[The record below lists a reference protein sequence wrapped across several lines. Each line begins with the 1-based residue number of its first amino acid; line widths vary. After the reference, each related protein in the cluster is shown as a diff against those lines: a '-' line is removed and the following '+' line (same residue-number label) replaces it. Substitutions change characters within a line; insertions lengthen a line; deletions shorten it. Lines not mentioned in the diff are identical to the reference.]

1 MAKIVFRP
9 EQTEALLA
17 GVGVLGTGGGGQVEF
32 GRVILENDFRRG
44 RAAELVGVEDISDDA
59 FVVSG
64 GILGSVKAIA
74 EKGFDGVVR
83 DWEQRFD
90 LLDATRSVERY
101 FGRKVDYVVPFE
113 LGGLNTAVIMSL
125 AARLGVPM
133 LDADLLGRA
142 APETQMTSLI
152 GLGVSLYPMVM
163 LDGEGTTCFVE
174 RAESIFFADQLGR
187 WMVQQAKGMGANNH
201 YPMDG
206 ATARRAVIPGTVTGA
221 VRLGERLLQ
230 AQTAGED
237 GVEAIRAHL
246 GAYLLGR
253 GKVSDVVE
261 EERGAFFHKRA
272 TIESGRGRIE
282 LTVKNEYM
290 LARLGGRIVTVFPD
304 FILALE
310 PGTGRGLMSLD
321 LKPGREVAVLV
332 APCHS
337 RLRQALQSSTGRAA
351 FAGNRYGEDGVE
363 YTPVEQLLPEAG
375 FAGRRGG
382 GGR

>member
-1 MAKIVFRP
+1 MAKMIFRP

-32 GRVILENDFRRG
+32 GRAILENDFRRG
-44 RAAELVGVEDISDDA
+44 RTPEVVGVEDIADDA

-90 LLDATRSVERY
+90 LLDATRSLERY

-113 LGGLNTAVIMSL
+113 LGGLNTPVIMSL
-125 AARLGVPM
+125 AARLGIPM
-133 LDADLLGRA
+133 LNADLLGRA

-163 LDGEGTTCFVE
+163 LDGEGTACFVE

-187 WMVQQAKGMGANNH
+187 WMVQQARGMGANNH

-206 ATARRAVIPGTVTGA
+206 ATAKRAVIPGTVTGA
-221 VRLGERLLQ
+221 VGLGERILR
-230 AQTAGED
+230 AGAAGED
-237 GVEAIRAHL
+237 GVAAVRTHL

-253 GKVSDVVE
+253 GKVAAVRE
-261 EERGAFFHKRA
+261 EERGAFFYKRA
-272 TIESGRGRIE
+272 VIEGDRGRLE
-282 LTVKNEYM
+282 LTVKNEYL
-290 LARLGGRIVTVFPD
+290 LARLDGRIVTVFPD
-304 FILALE
+304 FILVLE

-321 LKPGREVAVLV
+321 LQPGVDVAVLV
-332 APCHS
+332 APCHP
-337 RLRQALQSSTGRAA
+337 RLRQALQSPAGKAA
-351 FAGNRYGEDGVE
+351 FAGSRYGEDGVE
-363 YTPVEQLLPEAG
+363 YTPVERLLPEAG